1 MASQSPKYLML
12 YSTTDGHT
20 KTIVDTI
27 ATLLTDETKAR
38 CDVVDIK
45 DGNSYV
51 LADYEKVLL
60 GGSIRYGHFSA
71 AFIKY
76 VKQHHS
82 ELNAM
87 PSAFVSV
94 NLTARKSDKNTA
106 TTNVYTRKF
115 LNQSSWSPQL
125 VGVFAGALR
134 YPRYNFFDRVLI
146 QFIMMVTGGET
157 DSTKEIVYTD
167 WGAVRVFASDFAALP
182 LAVPP
187 RPKANAA
194 EKPDGILRSGN
205 GARCL
210 LAIVGMSAAVVVGI
224 RIIVAKRG

>member
-1 MASQSPKYLML
+1 MTSQGPKYLML

-20 KTIVDTI
+20 KTIMDTI
-27 ATLLTDETKAR
+27 AKQLADETKAR

-51 LADYEKVLL
+51 LAHYEKVLL
-60 GGSIRYGHFSA
+60 GASIRYGHFSA
-71 AFIKY
+71 AFINY

-82 ELNAM
+82 ELSVM
-87 PSAFVSV
+87 PSAFFSV

-106 TTNVYTRKF
+106 MTNVYTRKF
-115 LNQSSWSPQL
+115 LNQSPWSPQL
-125 VGVFAGALR
+125 VGVFAGALW

-146 QFIMMVTGGET
+146 QLIMKVTGGET

-167 WGAVRVFASDFAALP
+167 WAAVRRFACDFAALP
-182 LAVPP
+182 LTVPP
-187 RPKANAA
+187 RPKTSAA
-194 EKPDGILRSGN
+194 KGPNGVLRSGN

-210 LAIVGMSAAVVVGI
+210 LAIVGVSAAVVVGT
-224 RIIVAKRG
+224 RIIASKRG